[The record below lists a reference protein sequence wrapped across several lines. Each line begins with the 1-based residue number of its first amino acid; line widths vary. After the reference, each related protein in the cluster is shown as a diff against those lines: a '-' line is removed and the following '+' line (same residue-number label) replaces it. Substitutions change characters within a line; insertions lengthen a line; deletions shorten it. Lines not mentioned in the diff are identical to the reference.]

1 VKWSK
6 FLCIASLFAL
16 SQGAQAATL
25 TFDYTYDGS
34 SVIVNQA
41 AYGQSMQV
49 GDRVDAF
56 FRADGNGYWDTVEND
71 MGMFIWTPIGINEG
85 ATRTGNLSYA
95 FYLDGEMKLSGSV
108 IGGTS
113 ESNHIP
119 DPIFLSSPLSFDLL
133 TWSYTLAS
141 STSASNVL
149 NNSFENLAALTQIN
163 EDLVTAKYH
172 AIPAPATVPL
182 PAALPLMLSGLGL
195 LGFAA
200 RRRNTAA

>member
-1 VKWSK
+1 MKWSK

-16 SQGAQAATL
+16 SHGAQAATL

-41 AYGQSMQV
+41 AYGQSMAV
-49 GDRVDAF
+49 GDTVEAT

-71 MGMFIWTPIGINEG
+71 YGMFIWTPIAINEE

-108 IGGTS
+108 NGGTS
-113 ESNHIP
+113 VFNHIP
-119 DPIFLSSPLSFDLL
+119 DPVFLSSPLSFDLL
-133 TWSYTLAS
+133 TWSYTLVS
-141 STSASNVL
+141 STSVSNVF
-149 NNSFENLAALTQIN
+149 NNNFENLAALTGIS
-163 EDLVTAKYH
+163 EDIVTAKYT
-172 AIPAPATVPL
+172 AIPAPAAVPL

-200 RRRNTAA
+200 RRKRTAA